1 MDALKCDIRPTTRE
15 DLPHSLSVIRSSF
28 NTVAV
33 EMNLTID
40 NCPGHTAFTTMEK
53 LLDLHGKAT
62 CFGLY
67 VDGTQIGFVAAEKV
81 GDGEIYY
88 LDKLA
93 VLPDKRHKGY
103 GAQLVMC
110 VLGYAAGHGAKI
122 VSLGMIDSHTVLKE
136 WYRSLGFQEKGTR
149 KFDHLPFTVCFM
161 DLDLSA
167 QKIK

>member
-1 MDALKCDIRPTTRE
+1 MDASKCDIRPITRE
-15 DLPHSLSVIRSSF
+15 DLPRSLSVIRSSF
-28 NTVAV
+28 NTVAA
-33 EMNLTID
+33 EMNLTPD

-53 LLDLHGKAT
+53 LLDLYGKAA

-67 VDGTQIGFVAAEKV
+67 ADGTQIGFVAAEKA
-81 GDGEIYY
+81 GSGETFY

-93 VLPDKRHKGY
+93 VLSDKRHKGY

-110 VLGYAAGHGAKI
+110 ALDYAAGHGAKV

-136 WYRSLGFQEKGTR
+136 WYKSLGFKETGTK
-149 KFDHLPFTVCFM
+149 KFEHLPFLVCFM
-161 DLDLSA
+161 DLDLSS

>member
-1 MDALKCDIRPTTRE
+1 MDASNCDIRPVTTE
-15 DLPHSLSVIRSSF
+15 DLPRSLSVIRSSF
-28 NTVAV
+28 NTIAV
-33 EMNLTID
+33 EMNLTPD

-53 LLDLHGKAT
+53 LLNLFGKAA

-67 VDGTQIGFVAAEKV
+67 LDGTQIGFVAAEKAV
-81 GDGEIYY
+81 DGEIYY

-93 VLPDKRHKGY
+93 ILPDKRHRGY

-110 VLGYAAGHGAKI
+110 VLGYAASRGAKT

-136 WYRSLGFQEKGTR
+136 WYKSLGFQEKGTK
-149 KFDHLPFTVCFM
+149 KFEHLPFTVCFM

-167 QKIK
+167 QNIK

>member
-1 MDALKCDIRPTTRE
+1 MDALKSDIRPITRE
-15 DLPHSLSVIRSSF
+15 DLPRSLAVIRSSF

-33 EMNLTID
+33 AMDLTPA
-40 NCPGHTAFTTMEK
+40 NCPGHTAFTTIEK
-53 LLDLHGKAT
+53 LLDLFGKAA

-67 VDGTQIGFVAAEKV
+67 VDGVQIGFVAAEKV
-81 GDGEIYY
+81 GDGELYY

-110 VLGYAAGHGAKI
+110 VLDYAASHGAKT
-122 VSLGMIDSHTVLKE
+122 VSLGMIDSHTVLKD
-136 WYRSLGFQEKGTR
+136 WYRSLGFQEKGTK
-149 KFDHLPFTVCFM
+149 KFEHLPFTVCFM

-167 QKIK
+167 QKAK